1 MGLEATTNTIKL
13 QSKPTCDKCT
23 TRHHHWCSN
32 KNPKGSSKEHI
43 RVKVKTS
50 QVKKKIK
57 ARRWKEVE
65 GKEVEGRGGRGGSR
79 KWVRGTWRCADV
91 WVGVWDDGS
100 GLRSEG
106 GSEGW
111 AGITKVIFPGWYTTT
126 RTTEIREETHRGHPA
141 TRGGRG
147 SYHHNATRF
156 SKQERTVKN
165 PAEDE
170 NIHWLAFGH
179 LWKGKIKITLWLLII
194 FFLNL
199 FCKPGNAQHESKE
212 KALSSRWTY

>member
-1 MGLEATTNTIKL
+1 MISAPRVIIIDAPIKTQKEAAKSTLEV
-13 QSKPTCDKCT
+13 
-23 TRHHHWCSN
+23 
-32 KNPKGSSKEHI
+32 E
-43 RVKVKTS
+43 VKTS
-50 QVKKKIK
+50 QVKKKTK

-65 GKEVEGRGGRGGSR
+65 ERGGRGGSR

-141 TRGGRG
+141 TRGGGRG

-179 LWKGKIKITLWLLII
+179 LWKGKIKITLWPLII
-194 FFLNL
+194 IIIIYF
-199 FCKPGNAQHESKE
+199 
-212 KALSSRWTY
+212 